1 VTTPD
6 ASAGRSSDPG
16 SDRDMVAL
24 RSRRGRTVL
33 ATVVLGS
40 AVAQLTA
47 TVVNVALPTIG
58 DDLRAGSSAQRWI
71 VNAYA
76 LTLASFTLIGGALGD
91 RYGRV
96 RLYRLGLA
104 AFAIASLLCAVA
116 WSSDSL
122 IVFRL
127 VQGASAALVVPG
139 SLAIIEASFV
149 PDDRGRGIGSWSG
162 LGSVAGAIGP
172 LIGGLLVESSWRWVF
187 LMNIPIAVAAL
198 VLATW
203 VPESNDPTAKRSPLD
218 VGGAVLTALVLGSAA
233 YSLMDGP
240 SGGFSA
246 LEVTAGIVTI
256 VSLVV
261 LWRWER
267 GRDHAVVPFD
277 LFADRT
283 FAVTNG
289 LTFAIYGGM
298 GVLFFLLSIQLQV
311 TSGWS
316 PVESGAALLPVTVL
330 LFVLSSRMGAVA
342 TRIGP
347 RLPLTFGP
355 LVASAGMLLL
365 TRAGPDAT
373 FVADVLPGAV
383 VFGLGLSA
391 IVAPVTSTALGAVPD
406 ERVGAASGVNNAVAR
421 TGGLLAVAGIPTV
434 VGLTGDALSDPVRLD
449 AGFTDAMFIA
459 AGIVAGAGIAAF
471 ALLPRSAVTDTVP
484 DTVPDPARVVLARCP
499 VDGQPANVRK
509 AAGSG
514 TLR

>member
-1 VTTPD
+1 VTD
-6 ASAGRSSDPG
+6 AGAPGAATSRELVTLSS
-16 SDRDMVAL
+16 S
-24 RSRRGRTVL
+24 RGRTVL

-58 DDLRAGSSAQRWI
+58 ADLDAGSSAQRWI

-76 LTLASFTLIGGALGD
+76 LTLASFTLIGGAFGD

-96 RLYRLGLA
+96 RVYRWGLA
-104 AFAIASLLCAVA
+104 AFALASLACATA
-116 WSSDSL
+116 WNADAL
-122 IVFRL
+122 VVFRL
-127 VQGASAALVVPG
+127 LQGVAAALVVPG

-187 LMNIPIAVAAL
+187 LMNIPIAGVAF
-198 VLATW
+198 VLSAR
-203 VPESNDPTAKRSPLD
+203 VPESNDPTAQRSPLD
-218 VGGAVLTALVLGSAA
+218 LGGAVLTALVLGAAA
-233 YSLMDGP
+233 YALMDGP

-246 LEVTAGIVTI
+246 VEAVAGV
-256 VSLVV
+256 VAAVALAV
-261 LWRWER
+261 LWFWER

-277 LFADRT
+277 LFTDRT

-330 LFVLSSRMGAVA
+330 LFVLSSRMGALA

-355 LVASAGMLLL
+355 LVAAAGMVLL
-365 TRAGPDAT
+365 TRAGPDAA
-373 FVADVLPGAV
+373 FVTDVLPGAV

-391 IVAPVTSTALGAVPD
+391 IVAPVTSTALGSVPD

-434 VGLTGDALSDPVRLD
+434 VGLTGDALSDPVQLD

-459 AGIVAGAGIAAF
+459 GAIVAAAGIAAF
-471 ALLPRSAVTDTVP
+471 VLLPRSAATDM
-484 DTVPDPARVVLARCP
+484 PADAVVLARCP
-499 VDGQPANVRK
+499 VDGQQANVRT
-509 AAGSG
+509 AVDSG
-514 TLR
+514 KLA